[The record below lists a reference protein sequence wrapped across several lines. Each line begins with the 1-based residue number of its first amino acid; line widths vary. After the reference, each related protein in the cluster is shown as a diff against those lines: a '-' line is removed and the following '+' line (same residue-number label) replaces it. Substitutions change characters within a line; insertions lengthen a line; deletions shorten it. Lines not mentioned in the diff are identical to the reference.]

1 MPVRTLA
8 VIVLRIWGVLLL
20 GWTLATVPMNLFIA
34 TLAARGQINDI
45 PGRPA
50 GVVVHLLAGMALM
63 VLADPI
69 ARHAMPGVSST
80 DAGVSATQLGILA
93 LTLVAIFL
101 LVDGLQTSAVA
112 GYGLAARPHG
122 LPAATVMER
131 LREGQ
136 REGIARS
143 IPMIATGAAILWRDR
158 LGRAHAAARRA
169 RGGD

>member
-1 MPVRTLA
+1 
-8 VIVLRIWGVLLL
+8 
-20 GWTLATVPMNLFIA
+20 
-34 TLAARGQINDI
+34 
-45 PGRPA
+45 
-50 GVVVHLLAGMALM
+50 
-63 VLADPI
+63 
-69 ARHAMPGVSST
+69 
-80 DAGVSATQLGILA
+80 
-93 LTLVAIFL
+93 LVAIFL

-158 LGRAHAAARRA
+158 LGRALAAARRA